1 MRRWDKAQL
10 LPAAE
15 PLQCHSHS
23 VRTLAAGSQEL
34 VVSGD
39 KGGELAVWKV
49 VA

>member
-34 VVSGD
+34 VVSG
-39 KGGELAVWKV
+39 GELAVWKV